1 MEPSTIW
8 ANVANRVRQEV
19 ADPTVW
25 LALRATQPLLID
37 GSFFVA
43 ALSPADEYLAAH
55 LLNNQATSAIE
66 EALRDAAG
74 RILAF
79 RLIIGTSAADWATEK
94 AREAAGAFMP
104 SSPER
109 QVAEPPPAF
118 FRSEATPPPATLTV
132 PSAARPASSQTS
144 ASQASASQASASQT
158 AAAPAARE
166 VAQTWEKLSER
177 LSLGYKTAPF
187 VKYPHGQ
194 AQYVLTAVKLIS
206 DTMDVQM
213 PALGAP
219 RDDTQERLLAKSIE
233 RLSGIINLDPL
244 FIALELL
251 RYRELQ
257 GKSADIAL

>member
-1 MEPSTIW
+1 MEPSEIW
-8 ANVANRVRQEV
+8 ASVAARVRQEV

-25 LALRATQPLLID
+25 LALRAVQPLLID

-43 ALSPADEYLAAH
+43 ALPPSDEYLAAH
-55 LLNNQATSAIE
+55 LLNNQTTSAIE

-94 AREAAGAFMP
+94 ARETAGAFVP
-104 SSPER
+104 SSPEH
-109 QVAEPPPAF
+109 QAAEPPPAF
-118 FRSEATPPPATLTV
+118 FRSEATPPPTELTA
-132 PSAARPASSQTS
+132 PSAARPA
-144 ASQASASQASASQT
+144 ASQATASQ
-158 AAAPAARE
+158 PARE
-166 VAQTWEKLSER
+166 VAPTWEKLSER
-177 LSLGYKTAPF
+177 LSVGYKAAPF

-213 PALGAP
+213 PPPGAP
-219 RDDTQERLLAKSIE
+219 RNDTQERLLAKAIE

-257 GKSADIAL
+257 GKNTDIAL

>member
-1 MEPSTIW
+1 MEPSQIW
-8 ANVANRVRQEV
+8 ANVASRVRQEI

-25 LALRATQPLLID
+25 LALRAAQPLLID

-43 ALSPADEYLAAH
+43 ALPPSDEYLAAH

-79 RLIIGTSAADWATEK
+79 RLIIGTSAADWAAEK
-94 AREAAGAFMP
+94 ARQAGGSAP
-104 SSPER
+104 SSPDH
-109 QVAEPPPAF
+109 QAAEPPPAF
-118 FRSEATPPPATLTV
+118 FRSEATPPPAELTV
-132 PSAARPASSQTS
+132 PSAPRPAAQSFSPQ
-144 ASQASASQASASQT
+144 
-158 AAAPAARE
+158 PARE

-177 LSLGYKTAPF
+177 LNSGYKAAPF

-194 AQYVLTAVKLIS
+194 AQFVLTAVKLIS

-213 PALGAP
+213 PPAGTP
-219 RDDTQERLLAKSIE
+219 RDDAQERSLAKIIE

-251 RYRELQ
+251 RYREGQ
-257 GKSADIAL
+257 GKNADIAL

>member
-1 MEPSTIW
+1 MEPSQIW
-8 ANVANRVRQEV
+8 ANVTNRVRQEV

-25 LALRATQPLLID
+25 LALRAAQPLLID

-43 ALSPADEYLAAH
+43 ALPPQDEYLAAH
-55 LLNNQATSAIE
+55 LLNHQAASAIE

-79 RLIIGTSAADWATEK
+79 RLIIGTSAADWAAEK
-94 AREAAGAFMP
+94 AREQSTQDNGGFAAAA
-104 SSPER
+104 PER
-109 QVAEPPPAF
+109 QGAEPPPAF
-118 FRSEATPPPATLTV
+118 FRSEATPPPAELSM
-132 PSAARPASSQTS
+132 PSAARPA
-144 ASQASASQASASQT
+144 ASQPAASQ
-158 AAAPAARE
+158 PARE

-177 LSLGYKTAPF
+177 LSLGYKAAPF

-194 AQYVLTAVKLIS
+194 AQFVLTAVKLIS

-213 PALGAP
+213 PPPGAP
-219 RDDTQERLLAKSIE
+219 RDDAQERLLAKAVE

-251 RYRELQ
+251 RYREIQ
-257 GKSADIAL
+257 GKNTDIAL

>member
-1 MEPSTIW
+1 MEPSQIW
-8 ANVANRVRQEV
+8 ANVANRVRQEI

-43 ALSPADEYLAAH
+43 ALPPSDEYLAAH
-55 LLNNQATSAIE
+55 LLNHQATSAIE

-79 RLIIGTSAADWATEK
+79 RLIIGTSAADWAAEK
-94 AREAAGAFMP
+94 ARETGGSAP
-104 SSPER
+104 SSPEH
-109 QVAEPPPAF
+109 QAAEPPPAF
-118 FRSEATPPPATLTV
+118 FRSEATPPPTEIV
-132 PSAARPASSQTS
+132 PRPA
-144 ASQASASQASASQT
+144 
-158 AAAPAARE
+158 PADRPQEKARE

-177 LSLGYKTAPF
+177 LNSGYKAAPF

-194 AQYVLTAVKLIS
+194 AQFVLTAVKLIS
-206 DTMDVQM
+206 DTMDAQM
-213 PALGAP
+213 PPTGTP
-219 RDDTQERLLAKSIE
+219 RDDAQERSLAKVIE

-257 GKSADIAL
+257 GKNADIAL

>member
-1 MEPSTIW
+1 MEPSQLW
-8 ANVANRVRQEV
+8 ANVANRVRQEI

-25 LALRATQPLLID
+25 LALRAAQPLLID

-43 ALSPADEYLAAH
+43 ALPPHDEYLAAH

-66 EALRDAAG
+66 EALRESAG

-79 RLIIGTSAADWATEK
+79 RLIIGTSAADWAAEK
-94 AREAAGAFMP
+94 ARGRSAQDNGGFVAA
-104 SSPER
+104 SPEY
-109 QVAEPPPAF
+109 QAAEPPPAF
-118 FRSEATPPPATLTV
+118 FRSEATPPPAEMTI
-132 PSAARPASSQTS
+132 PSAARPA
-144 ASQASASQASASQT
+144 ASQ
-158 AAAPAARE
+158 PKRE

-177 LSLGYKTAPF
+177 LNLGFKAAPF

-213 PALGAP
+213 PPPGAP
-219 RDDTQERLLAKSIE
+219 RDDAQERLLAKANE

-257 GKSADIAL
+257 GKNADIAL

>member
-1 MEPSTIW
+1 MEPSQIW
-8 ANVANRVRQEV
+8 ANAANRVRQEI

-43 ALSPADEYLAAH
+43 ALPPSDEYLAAH
-55 LLNNQATSAIE
+55 LLNHQATTAIE

-79 RLIIGTSAADWATEK
+79 RLIIGTSAADWVTEK
-94 AREAAGAFMP
+94 ARETGGSTPA
-104 SSPER
+104 SPEH
-109 QVAEPPPAF
+109 QAAEPPPAF
-118 FRSEATPPPATLTV
+118 FRSEATPPPTEMTV
-132 PSAARPASSQTS
+132 PAPRPA
-144 ASQASASQASASQT
+144 ASQSSSPQ
-158 AAAPAARE
+158 PARE

-177 LSLGYKTAPF
+177 LNSGYKAAPF

-194 AQYVLTAVKLIS
+194 AQFVLTAVKLIS

-213 PALGAP
+213 PPTGTP
-219 RDDTQERLLAKSIE
+219 RDDTQERLLAKAIE

-257 GKSADIAL
+257 GKNTDIPL

>member
-1 MEPSTIW
+1 MEPSAIW
-8 ANVANRVRQEV
+8 ANVASRVRQEV

-43 ALSPADEYLAAH
+43 ALPPSDEYLAAH

-79 RLIIGTSAADWATEK
+79 RLIIGTSAADWAAEK
-94 AREAAGAFMP
+94 AREAAGTFVP
-104 SSPER
+104 SSPEY
-109 QVAEPPPAF
+109 QAAEPPPAF
-118 FRSEATPPPATLTV
+118 FRSEATPPPAELTV
-132 PSAARPASSQTS
+132 PSAARPATSQATASSQATS
-144 ASQASASQASASQT
+144 SQ
-158 AAAPAARE
+158 PARE

-187 VKYPHGQ
+187 IKYPHGQ

-213 PALGAP
+213 PPLGAP
-219 RDDTQERLLAKSIE
+219 RDDTQERLLAKAIE
-233 RLSGIINLDPL
+233 RLSGIVNLDSL

-257 GKSADIAL
+257 GKISDITL

>member
-1 MEPSTIW
+1 MEPSQIW

-19 ADPTVW
+19 PDPTVW
-25 LALRATQPLLID
+25 LALRAAQPLLID

-43 ALSPADEYLAAH
+43 GLPPSDEYLAAH
-55 LLNNQATSAIE
+55 LLNHQATTAIE

-79 RLIIGTSAADWATEK
+79 RLIIGTSAADWAAEK
-94 AREAAGAFMP
+94 AREAGGFVP
-104 SSPER
+104 SSPEH
-109 QVAEPPPAF
+109 QAAEPPPAF
-118 FRSEATPPPATLTV
+118 FRSEATPPPAEMTV
-132 PSAARPASSQTS
+132 PSAPRPAAPQSSSPQ
-144 ASQASASQASASQT
+144 
-158 AAAPAARE
+158 PARE

-177 LSLGYKTAPF
+177 LSLGYKAAPF

-194 AQYVLTAVKLIS
+194 AQFVLTAVKLIS

-213 PALGAP
+213 PPLGAP
-219 RDDTQERLLAKSIE
+219 RDDTQERLLAKAIE

-257 GKSADIAL
+257 GRNSDIAL

>member
-1 MEPSTIW
+1 MEPGQIW

-25 LALRATQPLLID
+25 LALRAAQPLLVD

-43 ALSPADEYLAAH
+43 ALPPSDEYLAAH
-55 LLNNQATSAIE
+55 LLSNQAATAIE

-79 RLIIGTSAADWATEK
+79 RLIIGTSAADWAAEK
-94 AREAAGAFMP
+94 AREQSAQDNSGFVPA
-104 SSPER
+104 SPEH
-109 QVAEPPPAF
+109 QAAEPPPAF
-118 FRSEATPPPATLTV
+118 FRSEATPPPTELA
-132 PSAARPASSQTS
+132 PRPAPADRPQENRSQEK
-144 ASQASASQASASQT
+144 AREK
-158 AAAPAARE
+158 ARE
-166 VAQTWEKLSER
+166 VAPTWEKLSER
-177 LSLGYKTAPF
+177 LNLGYKAAPF

-194 AQYVLTAVKLIS
+194 AQFVLTAVKLIS

-213 PALGAP
+213 PPPGAP
-219 RDDTQERLLAKSIE
+219 RDDTQERLLAKAIE

-257 GKSADIAL
+257 GKNADIAL

>member
-1 MEPSTIW
+1 MEPSQLW
-8 ANVANRVRQEV
+8 ANVANRVRQEI

-43 ALSPADEYLAAH
+43 ALPPHDEYLAAH

-66 EALRDAAG
+66 EALRESAG

-79 RLIIGTSAADWATEK
+79 RLIIGTSAADWAAEK
-94 AREAAGAFMP
+94 ARDRSAQDNGGFVAAA
-104 SSPER
+104 PEH
-109 QVAEPPPAF
+109 QAAEPPPAF
-118 FRSEATPPPATLTV
+118 FRSEATPPPAEMTR
-132 PSAARPASSQTS
+132 PSAARPA
-144 ASQASASQASASQT
+144 ASQAAASQ
-158 AAAPAARE
+158 PARE

-177 LSLGYKTAPF
+177 LNLGFKSAPF

-213 PALGAP
+213 PPLGAP
-219 RDDTQERLLAKSIE
+219 RDDTQERLLAKAIE

-257 GKSADIAL
+257 GKNTDIAL